1 MKTKTTSSNRKC
13 PTCNRA
19 WPGSGNPYVP
29 KPLALEAKFQ
39 RGLTTLTRAL
49 KEIHDQW
56 GVTAAKSALK
66 KLQDALKF

>member
-1 MKTKTTSSNRKC
+1 MKNAKTRTSKRC
-13 PTCNRA
+13 PTCHRA
-19 WPGSGNPYVP
+19 WPNENGYVP
-29 KPLALEAKFQ
+29 RPMLLEAKFQ

-49 KEIHDQW
+49 KEIHDQR